1 MNELKSHMFKEL
13 EEINARPSPFQ
24 FYTAEE
30 LWTDDFT
37 SKKMLEL
44 HLNDSIDAASRSREF
59 IDRSV
64 EWIVSHFKVGAKTT
78 IADFGCGPGFYTSR
92 LAERNAEVLGIDF
105 SKRSIQYAQETAA
118 KKELHVD
125 HIWQNYLDFET
136 EKRFD
141 LIIMIMCD
149 YCALSPSQRK
159 TMLCKYHTLL
169 NPGGSLFMDVYSLN
183 AFEEREETA
192 LYQINLLDGF
202 WSAQNYYGFLNTFK
216 YEDEKLVL
224 DKYTIIEKERTRVVY
239 NWLQYFSPD
248 TLAQEFEANQFQ
260 ITNLYSDVVG
270 TPFNPKSAELAIV
283 AKKL

>member
-1 MNELKSHMFKEL
+1 MFKEL

-44 HLNDSIDAASRSREF
+44 HLNDSIDAASRSEEF

-64 EWIVSHFKVGAKTT
+64 EWIVSHFEVGAKTT
-78 IADFGCGPGFYTSR
+78 IADFGCGPGFYSRR
-92 LAERNAEVLGIDF
+92 LAERNAEVSGIDF

-169 NPGGSLFMDVYSLN
+169 NPGGSLFMDVYSL
-183 AFEEREETA
+183 RC
-192 LYQINLLDGF
+192 
-202 WSAQNYYGFLNTFK
+202 
-216 YEDEKLVL
+216 V
-224 DKYTIIEKERTRVVY
+224 
-239 NWLQYFSPD
+239 
-248 TLAQEFEANQFQ
+248 
-260 ITNLYSDVVG
+260 
-270 TPFNPKSAELAIV
+270 
-283 AKKL
+283 